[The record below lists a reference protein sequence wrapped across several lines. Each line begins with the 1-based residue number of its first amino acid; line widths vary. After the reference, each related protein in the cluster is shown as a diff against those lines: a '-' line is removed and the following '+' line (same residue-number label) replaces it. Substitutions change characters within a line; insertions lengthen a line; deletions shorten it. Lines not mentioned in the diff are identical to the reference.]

1 MVGSPADLI
10 LVMGL
15 LSSLV
20 LWALLG
26 NGIASRLEPAP
37 LLPPPVVG
45 MKREGQISIK
55 VNETF

>member
-10 LVMGL
+10 LVRGL
-15 LSSLV
+15 LSPLV
-20 LWALLG
+20 LWALLR
-26 NGIASRLEPAP
+26 NRIASRLEPAP

-45 MKREGQISIK
+45 MKGEGQISIK